1 MRTSVLQGEDS
12 VGRRRWKGWSGD
24 SRTKASGGRGVSR
37 QRDDKDP
44 QGSGPGKEDEE

>member
-12 VGRRRWKGWSGD
+12 VGRRWKGWSGD
-24 SRTKASGGRGVSR
+24 SRAKASGRTGVVSR